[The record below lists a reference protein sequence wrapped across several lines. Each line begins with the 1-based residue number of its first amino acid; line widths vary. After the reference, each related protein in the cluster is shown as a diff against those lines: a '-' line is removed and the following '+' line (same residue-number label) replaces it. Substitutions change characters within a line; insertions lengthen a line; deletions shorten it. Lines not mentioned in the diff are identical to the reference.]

1 LILSGE
7 LAIGIFLDEMRFG
20 ISSVVGSQSD
30 PRGNRENEY
39 ARMSED
45 SKIRMLMEPIAVSP
59 YRSELEGESIWTV

>member
-7 LAIGIFLDEMRFG
+7 LAIGILLDEMRFG
-20 ISSVVGSQSD
+20 ISSVVGIQRD
-30 PRGNRENEY
+30 PGGNRENEY

-45 SKIRMLMEPIAVSP
+45 RKIRMLMEPIAVSP